1 MRAYEAGTNLAQTEF
16 FDKVANRPGSSTPQ
30 RGSVGTGTEMPG
42 ATSQKKTPPSSPPL
56 LKSKK
61 LPIPE
66 QKPSPKEPTS
76 SNPPAPSRRR
86 RGSAFLDDIMSRTSR
101 MGKTLQKGYR
111 DYIQPTADVA
121 ANYLK
126 ENVGKPVSRNYNNFL
141 QSFLEPEQR
150 KFIAEPSESPMKPPV
165 KQTTEQVYENMDFDP
180 ATGGPAFKPP
190 VKQTTEQ
197 VYENMDFDPATGGPA
212 FKSEPAPAPA
222 TTPAPAPATTPA
234 PVVAPAPAPTEEEE
248 LRREQEAAADNRFNV
263 QSGGYGRQLRRFR
276 DQFGKVEANRDL
288 LEGLNYKD
296 FAEVLGNRGLRV
308 GDQLDARDILRRLR
322 EGAQGPVDTRG
333 QEDIRIRDI
342 RGRDANRNLLG
353 ARRATEPVQEP
364 VNIPQEPVDEQEL
377 LSSLENDSMSRE
389 MRQNQEEAVTRN
401 NQRNRS
407 NALLRALVNDTSGT
421 GDIDAS
427 NPETFGYVEPIYD
440 ARADRDSILDSR
452 RPLEDKYLRD
462 NGFQNFTPE
471 EKQEFDRLS
480 KLLNTADRNLR
491 LR

>member
-150 KFIAEPSESPMKPPV
+150 KFIAEPSESPM
-165 KQTTEQVYENMDFDP
+165 
-180 ATGGPAFKPP
+180 KPP